1 MTIYETVKAAV
12 TVRQAAEHYGLDV
25 NRNGMTCCPFHEDRH
40 PSMKLYDDHFYCFG
54 CGATGDV
61 IDFTARLFG
70 ISTFEAV
77 KKLAVDFGIDPD
89 KPPTAAA
96 LAKPRYPMIK
106 AFREDEL
113 YCHRVLC
120 DYLHLLEKWK
130 VQYAPKT
137 PVNIRVPAE
146 TQRSGFGGERTSS
159 GMDETSPTGGG
170 EGYEACEDEDD
181 RFTEALQMHDYIEY
195 LADVLTVGE
204 LEERVKAVEILMKDG
219 KMQELEAR
227 MERIKEEQENG
238 RAV

>member
-12 TVRQAAEHYGLDV
+12 TVRTAAEHYGLEV
-25 NRNGMTCCPFHEDRH
+25 NRNGMTCCPFHKDRH
-40 PSMKLYDDHFYCFG
+40 PSMKLYEDHFYCFG

-77 KKLAVDFGIDPD
+77 KKLAADFGIDPD
-89 KPPTAAA
+89 KPLSAAT

-120 DYLHLLEKWK
+120 DYLQLLESWK
-130 VQYAPKT
+130 VLYAPKT
-137 PVNIRVPAE
+137 PEEPWN
-146 TQRSGFGGERTSS
+146 
-159 GMDETSPTGGG
+159 DH
-170 EGYEACEDEDD
+170 
-181 RFTEALQMHDYIEY
+181 FTEALQMHNNIEY

-204 LEERVKAVEILMKDG
+204 LEERVKAVEVLLKDG

-227 MERIKEEQENG
+227 LERIGKEEQQGG
-238 RAV
+238 RSRKRRFREMHRGPSGTTAKRSVRPAFARTFWKAIP

>member
-1 MTIYETVKAAV
+1 MTIYENVKATV
-12 TVRQAAEHYGLDV
+12 TVRTAAEHYGLQV
-25 NRNGMTCCPFHEDRH
+25 GRNSMTCCPFHKDRH
-40 PSMKLYDDHFYCFG
+40 PSMKLYEDHFYCFG

-77 KKLAVDFGIDPD
+77 KKLAADFGIDPD
-89 KPPTAAA
+89 KPPAAAA

-120 DYLHLLEKWK
+120 DYLHLLETWK

-137 PVNIRVPAE
+137 PEEPW
-146 TQRSGFGGERTSS
+146 
-159 GMDETSPTGGG
+159 
-170 EGYEACEDEDD
+170 DD
-181 RFTEALQMHDYIEY
+181 RFTEELQMHDYIEY
-195 LADVLTVGE
+195 LADVLTVGG
-204 LEERVKAVEILMKDG
+204 LEERVKAVEILLKDG
-219 KMQELEAR
+219 KMQELETR
-227 MERIKEEQENG
+227 MVRMKEEQENG

>member
-1 MTIYETVKAAV
+1 MIVGKLALLPTFQIAELTAGASKLVPRRGIAAV
-12 TVRQAAEHYGLDV
+12 FCVPGIGGQEPPSADGTFLR
-25 NRNGMTCCPFHEDRH
+25 RMTDTETFHKDRH
-40 PSMKLYDDHFYCFG
+40 PSLKLYDDHFYCFG

-61 IDFTARLFG
+61 IDFTAWLFG

-77 KKLAVDFGIDPD
+77 KKLAADFGIDPD
-89 KPPTAAA
+89 KPLSAAA

-120 DYLHLLEKWK
+120 DYLHLLENWK
-130 VQYAPKT
+130 VRYAPKT
-137 PVNIRVPAE
+137 PEEPW
-146 TQRSGFGGERTSS
+146 
-159 GMDETSPTGGG
+159 DE
-170 EGYEACEDEDD
+170 

-204 LEERVKAVEILMKDG
+204 LEERIKAVEILLKDG

-227 MERIKEEQENG
+227 LERMKEEQENG